1 MEYIRLIRIKQWAKN
16 LFVFVAAFFS
26 GRAFERE
33 VMINSLLAFV
43 LFCLV
48 SSAVYILND
57 YADIE
62 KDRMHPMKKQR
73 PLAAG
78 TISKTSAITFFF
90 ILLSLC
96 GTGLFLVGSLPLAVI
111 LGIYFLINL
120 LYSFKL
126 KQVAIIDIF
135 IIAFGFLLRVFAG
148 GAAIDVQVTDWAILL
163 NFVLAL
169 VLAAG
174 KRRGELKNAEITG
187 VTRKSLEGY
196 NVPFLDI
203 TLAITCTIAVV
214 CYIMFTL
221 SPEVQARFNHNII
234 YTVVFVMIGVFRYLQ
249 LALVY
254 NKSESPTRILYT
266 DFFIKVTLLL
276 WISSFLLLIYFK

>member
-1 MEYIRLIRIKQWAKN
+1 MEYIRLIRVKQWAKN

-26 GRAFERE
+26 GRAFEQE
-33 VMINSLLAFV
+33 VMIHSLIAFM

-62 KDRMHPMKKQR
+62 KDRMHPEKKHR

-78 TISKTSAITFFF
+78 TISKTSAIIFFF
-90 ILLSLC
+90 ILLTLC
-96 GTGLFLVGSLPLAVI
+96 GAGLFLAGSLSLSVI

-135 IIAFGFLLRVFAG
+135 IIAFGFLLRVLAG

-187 VTRKSLEGY
+187 ITRKSLEGY
-196 NVPFLDI
+196 SVPFLDI
-203 TLAITCTIAVV
+203 ILAITCTIAVV

-221 SPEVQARFNHNII
+221 SHEIQERFNHNII
-234 YTVVFVMIGVFRYLQ
+234 YTVVFVILGVFRYLQ

-254 NKSESPTRILYT
+254 NKTESPTRILYT
-266 DFFIKVTLLL
+266 DHFIKVTLLL